1 MTRTAPADEREAA
14 ISRDAL
20 RVARMYYQLDLNTT
34 EIAGQLGITR
44 PAVSRLLTWARNN
57 GLVEYRINDHSQV
70 RLTLERDLEERWG
83 LREVK
88 VVPVPPD
95 APIHDQVEAVTRF
108 AANHINGLI
117 GAGTVLAVA
126 WGATVSAIAARLTP
140 RPEPGMN
147 VVQLT
152 GSGNNNSGHGVTD
165 ATRTIAQ
172 FARNWHGHG
181 HLLPIP
187 AYFDDPATKE
197 AMYRERVVQ
206 RVRELST
213 RADIVL
219 FSIGVPDANS
229 YIYRA
234 GYVEDSELQDL
245 RAQGVVGDIAT
256 VFFRADGS
264 YRDIGMNRRSTGP
277 DLKSLKNHPY
287 SICVLAGRNK
297 LAALRGALRGGF
309 MNTLILD
316 EGTALQLKEEEDDM
330 A

>member
-1 MTRTAPADEREAA
+1 MNTKAPADERQAA
-14 ISRDAL
+14 LAEDAL

-34 EIAGQLGITR
+34 EIAAQLGLTR
-44 PAVSRLLTWARNN
+44 PAVSRLLGWARGN
-57 GLVEYRINDHSQV
+57 GLVEFRINDHSQV
-70 RLTLERDLEERWG
+70 RLTLERELEERWG

-88 VVPVPPD
+88 VVPVHPD
-95 APIHDQVEAVTRF
+95 APIGEQVQAVTRF
-108 AANHINGLI
+108 AAGFVGGLI
-117 GAGTVLAVA
+117 GAGSVLAVA
-126 WGATVSAIAARLTP
+126 WGATVSQVASNLTP

-165 ATRTIAQ
+165 ATRTISQ

-187 AYFDDPATKE
+187 AYFDDPDTKE

-206 RVRELST
+206 RVRELSS

-234 GYVEDSELQDL
+234 GYVEGSELQDL

-264 YRDIGMNRRSTGP
+264 YRDIGMNSRSTGP
-277 DLKSLKNHPY
+277 DLKSLKTHPY